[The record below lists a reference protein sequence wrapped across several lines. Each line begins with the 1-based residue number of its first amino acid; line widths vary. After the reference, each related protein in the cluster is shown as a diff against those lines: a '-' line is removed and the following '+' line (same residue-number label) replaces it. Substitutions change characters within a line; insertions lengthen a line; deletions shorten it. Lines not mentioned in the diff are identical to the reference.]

1 MSFGSTLKQAR
12 EALGLST
19 QELSLRT
26 KIRGDY
32 LRALEEG
39 NTSLL
44 PERTFARSYLQRYA
58 RELNLDPTPLIA
70 EFDRSVPPTPEVA
83 QSLRG
88 APSNV
93 RPPGVNPGLLA
104 GALTAVIV
112 LGAGGYYAYSTYLK
126 AAPVAAIP
134 APTPAVTP
142 TPAAT
147 PTAVTPPKPAPVPAA
162 TTVKLTVKSVPSG
175 ARVYLDNRDLGTTPL
190 NAFPIDRR
198 DQAEL
203 RVELAGR
210 QPLKQSI
217 SLSTG
222 RYLRANLPTTGTG
235 QSSLADLNRP
245 GSAPTVTPAAATPP
259 TDTPAATTPA
269 TVAATAP
276 RAAVS
281 VTFAAP
287 SWTRVTGPGGAV
299 LYQGTPPAGSVKGF
313 PKGVVIRTGNAGGV
327 RVSVDGKAATPMG
340 QSGQVVTRAY

>member
-19 QELSLRT
+19 QELSVRT

-39 NTSLL
+39 NTALL

-70 EFDRSVPPTPEVA
+70 DFDRSVPPTPEVA

-88 APSNV
+88 VPTPNRSAS
-93 RPPGVNPGLLA
+93 GVSPAVIA

-112 LGAGGYYAYSTYLK
+112 LGAGGYYAYSTYLRPPPVVVAPPTPAAV
-126 AAPVAAIP
+126 AAPATPAPAPVPAP
-134 APTPAVTP
+134 APTPAP
-142 TPAAT
+142 
-147 PTAVTPPKPAPVPAA
+147 
-162 TTVKLTVKSVPSG
+162 TTVRLTVRSVPSG

-190 NAFPIDRR
+190 NAFPVDQR

-203 RVELAGR
+203 RVELGGR

-217 SLSTG
+217 SLTAG
-222 RYLRANLPTTGTG
+222 RYLRATLPATGTG
-235 QSSLADLNRP
+235 RSSLTDLNRP
-245 GSAPTVTPAAATPP
+245 GSAPTVTPAAAAPA
-259 TDTPAATTPA
+259 TPAASA
-269 TVAATAP
+269 TTAP
-276 RAAVS
+276 RSAVS

-287 SWTRVTGPGGAV
+287 SWTRVTGPGGV
-299 LYQGTPPAGSVKGF
+299 ILYQGTPPAGSVKGF
-313 PKGVVIRTGNAGGV
+313 PKGVTIRAGNAGGV
-327 RVSVDGKAATPMG
+327 RVSVNGGAAQPMG
-340 QSGQVVTRAY
+340 QNGQVVTRSY

>member
-19 QELSLRT
+19 QELSMRT

-39 NTSLL
+39 NTALL

-88 APSNV
+88 VPSGE
-93 RPPGVNPGLLA
+93 RATGLNPALLA
-104 GALTAVIV
+104 GLLTAVIV
-112 LGAGGYYAYSTYLK
+112 LGAGGYYAYSTYMK
-126 AAPVAAIP
+126 PAPLATVP
-134 APTPAVTP
+134 APTPATTPAP
-142 TPAAT
+142 TPAA
-147 PTAVTPPKPAPVPAA
+147 VTTPKPAPAPAP

-198 DQAEL
+198 DRAEL
-203 RVELAGR
+203 RVELTGR

-217 SLSTG
+217 SLEQG
-222 RYLRANLPTTGTG
+222 RNLRATLPATGTG
-235 QSSLADLNRP
+235 RSSLADLNRP
-245 GSAPTVTPAAATPP
+245 GSTPTVTPTAATP
-259 TDTPAATTPA
+259 AAASTSTTS
-269 TVAATAP
+269 TAP

-287 SWTRVTGPGGAV
+287 SWTRVTGPGGVV

-327 RVSVDGKAATPMG
+327 RVSVNGAAATPMG
-340 QSGQVVTRAY
+340 QNGQVVTRAY